1 MTERIDFERT
11 DVPPSLLAKLA
22 VSAAAFV
29 VAVPLVM
36 TLIYP
41 QTRQPSAPRLPDI
54 AAGAAV
60 LEVNPRAKLAQ
71 FEKADITAIDRYG
84 WIDRD
89 HGVVQIPV
97 TRAMELL
104 AQRGLP
110 GWPAGT
116 SGKDQLQSGSRH

>member
-1 MTERIDFERT
+1 MTERVDFERT
-11 DVPPSLLAKLA
+11 DVPPGLLAKLA
-22 VSAAAFV
+22 AGIAAFV
-29 VAVPLVM
+29 IAVPLVM
-36 TLIYP
+36 PLIYP
-41 QTRQPSAPRLPDI
+41 QTRQSRTPRVPRI
-54 AAGAAV
+54 AAGAVV
-60 LEVNPRAKLAQ
+60 LEVNPRARLAQ
-71 FEKADITAIDRYG
+71 LEQADSAARDRYG

-110 GWPAGT
+110 GWPAGS